1 MSKIRVAMGS
11 VYTVNR
17 ALPRRDGMCR
27 SRRGTRPLLSTRYWP
42 VMAMVIVVVTAL
54 TLTSARARTADVMV
68 GVKQNMHAVL
78 ITPDGGG
85 PYPAILL
92 LHTSGGLKQADLDY
106 GQRLSQQGYVVLVPA
121 FLAAYGITPRER
133 RATFTTD
140 ADAIY
145 ADFVAALDMLER
157 NPQVAGSKLGA
168 IGFSNGG
175 YFAIWLAATGKVRAG
190 VSYYGAL
197 TGAGTD
203 RGLRRFET
211 AFNKSSAPV
220 LILHGMVDGTVP
232 VTAAQRLGQIV
243 AAAGS
248 PYEMK
253 LYDGVG
259 HSFDRVPSD
268 SAAAVDAWQRT
279 VAFFA
284 KYLKGQ

>member
-1 MSKIRVAMGS
+1 MRRSCRVPCARVTAG
-11 VYTVNR
+11 
-17 ALPRRDGMCR
+17 
-27 SRRGTRPLLSTRYWP
+27 W
-42 VMAMVIVVVTAL
+42 MAVVVIAITAL
-54 TLTSARARTADVMV
+54 SIAPSRAGTADVMV

-78 ITPDGGG
+78 IMPDGGG

-121 FLAAYGITPRER
+121 FLAAYGITPRGR
-133 RATFTTD
+133 MATFTTD

-145 ADFVAALDMLER
+145 GDFVAALDMLER
-157 NPQVAGSKLGA
+157 NPQVAGHKLGA

-175 YFAIWLAATGKVRAG
+175 YFAMWLAATGKVQAG

-203 RGLRRFET
+203 GALRRFEG

-220 LILHGMVDGTVP
+220 LILHGMADATVP

-248 PYEMK
+248 PYEIK
-253 LYDGVG
+253 LYDGAG
-259 HSFDRVPSD
+259 HGFDRALPET
-268 SAAAVDAWQRT
+268 AAAADAWQRT
-279 VAFFA
+279 SAFFA
-284 KYLKGQ
+284 KYLKGI